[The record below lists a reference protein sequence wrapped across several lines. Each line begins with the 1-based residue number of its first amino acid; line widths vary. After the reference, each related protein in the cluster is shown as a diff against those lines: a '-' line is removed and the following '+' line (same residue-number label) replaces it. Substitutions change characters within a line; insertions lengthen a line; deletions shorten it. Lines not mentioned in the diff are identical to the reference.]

1 MWLEK
6 QALISVSKIYQDDT
20 SPEVVRNDNL
30 EVDLVLDVLRYG
42 YGARVKAVIG
52 SAFPGAREILGSK
65 RWDEIGISFT
75 RSSAF
80 REHRLDLLPLR
91 FKEYLDTRK
100 ISKRARLRAEIDIAV
115 YQATHRFSDE
125 SFGLKRLDQ
134 FLSDVLVLQ
143 ESTILFRFHIYA
155 KERFYVVSRD
165 RQDVFVNLLDEES
178 FELVS
183 KLGDGESMNTCLDH
197 INLSEQRLAG
207 FFAKGIRCNWF
218 KQQSEAMIGPGK
230 IE

>member
-20 SPEVVRNDNL
+20 SPEVVRNHNL

-52 SAFPGAREILGSK
+52 SAFPGTREILGPK
-65 RWDEIGISFT
+65 RWDEIGRAFT
-75 RSSAF
+75 MSSAF

-100 ISKRARLRAEIDIAV
+100 ISKRARLRAEIDVAV

-125 SFGLKRLDQ
+125 SFALKRPDQ
-134 FLSDVLVLQ
+134 LLSDILALQ
-143 ESTILFRFHIYA
+143 ESTILFRFHVYA
-155 KERFYVVSRD
+155 KERFYVVSRN
-165 RQDVFVNLLDEES
+165 RQDIFVNLLDEES
-178 FELVS
+178 FEI
-183 KLGDGESMNTCLDH
+183 LGKIGNGESMNTCLDQ

-207 FFAKGIRCNWF
+207 FFAKAIRCNWL
-218 KQQSEAMIGPGK
+218 KQQSEAMVGPGK